1 MKQINFIFIIIL
13 LLIFI
18 KFNVGYEKKHNGK
31 SILEEK
37 NVKKTIEDFSLI
49 DAIKR
54 FVYVILLFT

>member
-49 DAIKR
+49 DAITR
-54 FVYVILLFT
+54 FVSDILLFT

>member
-49 DAIKR
+49 DAITR
-54 FVYVILLFT
+54 FVYDILLFT